1 MAHLPHVPDIST
13 YSRLFLQNDVWWPAV
28 AEIAQSHGLPTEQLQ
43 RCPTGSAI
51 VYRCAGRILKLFAP
65 FWPEESERERL
76 GLSRCAALEIPVPML
91 YGEGQYQGWDYLILE
106 ELPGISLGEVWA
118 DLAVP
123 QQRALLTQAADI
135 MQALHGLTV
144 PHDSAL
150 EPAWSDFV
158 QQQMQHFAAQQQ
170 AKGLSDAWLRP
181 LVHELRTHAPSLLET
196 RPVLLHSDL
205 TEDHF
210 LVQEHNGH
218 WQITGLIDF
227 GDLMQGHFLYEF
239 GAPLVFYTR
248 GKPALRRHFLQQYGL
263 PLNRQTEDQ
272 LFAALLLHRFVNIPW
287 YLEHLCPPDIQDVKA
302 LKHFFCGLN
311 ESSQQ

>member
-1 MAHLPHVPDIST
+1 MAHLPHVPDISS
-13 YSRLFLQNDVWWPAV
+13 YSRLFRQNDVWWPAI
-28 AEIAQSHGLPTEQLQ
+28 AEIAQSHGLPTEHLQ

-76 GLSRCAALEIPVPML
+76 GLSRCAALDIPVPML

-123 QQRALLTQAADI
+123 QQQALLTQAADI

-150 EPAWSDFV
+150 EPVWPDFV
-158 QQQMQHFAAQQQ
+158 QQQMQHFAVQQQ
-170 AKGLSDAWLRP
+170 EKGLSDAWIRP
-181 LVHELRTHAPSLLET
+181 LVQELETHAPSLLET
-196 RPVLLHSDL
+196 SPVLLHSDL
-205 TEDHF
+205 TDDHF
-210 LVQEHNGH
+210 LVQAQDGH

-248 GKPALRRHFLQQYGL
+248 GKPALRRHFVQQYGL
-263 PLNRQTEDQ
+263 PLNTQTEDQ

-287 YLEHLCPPDIQDVKA
+287 YLQHLCPPDIQDVKA
-302 LKHFFCGLN
+302 LKSFFCGLT
-311 ESSQQ
+311 